1 MQGGAFFCKQMFRK
15 PKHLLIYTSLNK
27 HFPTILH
34 QITRERQRERV
45 YKKIRIQK
53 TLTKHYLIMRKIG
66 MTCLAGLFL
75 LSMST
80 ECMARQWSL
89 KDCIDYALAN
99 NIQLQKAKLQE
110 YSALED
116 VKQSQSALLPSL
128 SLSTSQN
135 VSYNPWPEQ
144 GSAMI
149 AGNKVQASVD
159 KVYYNGSYS
168 LSGNWTVWDG
178 NKKQNTVKLNKLT
191 AQQAQLDSATTA
203 NNILEQIAQLYVQI
217 LYSNEAISVT
227 KESLKTSQ
235 TNEERGKTMVSVGKM
250 SKADLAQLTAQRAQD
265 EYSIV
270 EAESNLRNYKRQLK
284 QLLQIADNEEFDV
297 TIPSTTDEMA
307 LKEVPAL
314 NDVYTASLEQRPE
327 IKNAKLGIESSD
339 LSVKIAKAGKMPS
352 IGLNAGLSTNTS
364 SMSNNAWGT
373 QLKNNLTFGG
383 GVTISIP
390 LFDNRQTKTAVNKAM
405 IQKQSYLLD
414 LQDKQTTLYS
424 TVENYWLQ
432 AVTNQNKFK
441 AAQVSTES
449 AQASYELLS
458 EQFKQGLK
466 NIVELMTGKNHLL
479 QAQQNELQSKYLAI
493 LNLNMLEFYKTG
505 EIK

>member
-1 MQGGAFFCKQMFRK
+1 
-15 PKHLLIYTSLNK
+15 
-27 HFPTILH
+27 
-34 QITRERQRERV
+34 
-45 YKKIRIQK
+45 
-53 TLTKHYLIMRKIG
+53 

-314 NDVYTASLEQRPE
+314 NDVYTTSLEQRPE

-364 SMSNNAWGT
+364 SMSNNAWDT

-466 NIVELMTGKNHLL
+466 NIVELMTGKNNLL

>member
-1 MQGGAFFCKQMFRK
+1 
-15 PKHLLIYTSLNK
+15 
-27 HFPTILH
+27 
-34 QITRERQRERV
+34 
-45 YKKIRIQK
+45 
-53 TLTKHYLIMRKIG
+53 

-307 LKEVPAL
+307 LKEVPTL

-466 NIVELMTGKNHLL
+466 NIVELMTGKNNLL

>member
-1 MQGGAFFCKQMFRK
+1 
-15 PKHLLIYTSLNK
+15 
-27 HFPTILH
+27 
-34 QITRERQRERV
+34 
-45 YKKIRIQK
+45 
-53 TLTKHYLIMRKIG
+53 MRKIG

-466 NIVELMTGKNHLL
+466 NIVELMTGKNNLL

-493 LNLNMLEFYKTG
+493 LNLNMLEFYKAG

>member
-1 MQGGAFFCKQMFRK
+1 
-15 PKHLLIYTSLNK
+15 
-27 HFPTILH
+27 
-34 QITRERQRERV
+34 
-45 YKKIRIQK
+45 
-53 TLTKHYLIMRKIG
+53 

-314 NDVYTASLEQRPE
+314 NDVYTTSLEQRPE

-466 NIVELMTGKNHLL
+466 NIVELMTGKNNLL

>member
-1 MQGGAFFCKQMFRK
+1 
-15 PKHLLIYTSLNK
+15 
-27 HFPTILH
+27 
-34 QITRERQRERV
+34 
-45 YKKIRIQK
+45 
-53 TLTKHYLIMRKIG
+53 MRKIG

-314 NDVYTASLEQRPE
+314 NDVYTASLDQRPE
-327 IKNAKLGIESSD
+327 IKNAKLGVKSSD

-364 SMSNNAWGT
+364 SMNNNAWGT

-414 LQDKQTTLYS
+414 LQNKQTTLYS

-466 NIVELMTGKNHLL
+466 NIVELMTGKNNLL

-493 LNLNMLEFYKTG
+493 LNLNILEFYKTG